1 MDARAVD
8 VDKTFENEQMTNAG
22 ESQKRVIKL
31 TDKALAE
38 EIDKLQNTR
47 KAKLNKAGNLRN
59 EMDVLMCN
67 DDKTQVLNALDEL
80 ETVCDD
86 AQCAHDS
93 LLCLLPCSEVERHE
107 IWFKAKMLP
116 NNECVSNVQQWLSE
130 SDTNPNDNG
139 RDDNVNPSDS
149 VSNVGSKYSK
159 SSTTS
164 CAKLKAMAERAAV
177 LARVKVLKERH
188 AIEEE
193 EAKLR
198 RRKEMLALE
207 AELAAFEAK
216 MEIYNTN
223 QECQSHTHSNGKST
237 ASIKRVTASESLVP
251 TVNPTALEFIH
262 HDSKIPT
269 TQQRKKSK
277 LLLMENASVD
287 VRPKNIIASTHQRH
301 LVAHKP
307 IRVDTKDYCKQNE
320 TQTLSPTCLQLPGEL
335 LNIMSRQTEI
345 TAALVNQQR
354 SVTLPPRDIPIF
366 DGDPLHYRTF
376 VKAFEQGVEN
386 KATAAD
392 SLYYL
397 EQFTRGQ
404 PRELVQSCQHMASD
418 HGYAVAK
425 NLLLEHFG
433 NPHKIATAY
442 INKALSWQTIRTD
455 DTKAL
460 QSYAL
465 FLRGCCNIK

>member
-8 VDKTFENEQMTNAG
+8 VDKTFENEQMTNVG

-107 IWFKAKMLP
+107 IWFKTKMLP

-149 VSNVGSKYSK
+149 VSNVGSKYSQTSSK

-223 QECQSHTHSNGKST
+223 QECQSHTH
-237 ASIKRVTASESLVP
+237 
-251 TVNPTALEFIH
+251 
-262 HDSKIPT
+262 
-269 TQQRKKSK
+269 
-277 LLLMENASVD
+277 
-287 VRPKNIIASTHQRH
+287 
-301 LVAHKP
+301 
-307 IRVDTKDYCKQNE
+307 
-320 TQTLSPTCLQLPGEL
+320 
-335 LNIMSRQTEI
+335 
-345 TAALVNQQR
+345 
-354 SVTLPPRDIPIF
+354 
-366 DGDPLHYRTF
+366 
-376 VKAFEQGVEN
+376 
-386 KATAAD
+386 
-392 SLYYL
+392 
-397 EQFTRGQ
+397 
-404 PRELVQSCQHMASD
+404 
-418 HGYAVAK
+418 
-425 NLLLEHFG
+425 
-433 NPHKIATAY
+433 
-442 INKALSWQTIRTD
+442 
-455 DTKAL
+455 
-460 QSYAL
+460 
-465 FLRGCCNIK
+465 